1 MTTQQ
6 QEGAPAEAKEIAN
19 QNLFAIAVVTG
30 IIGFF
35 IIKFV
40 PALAAISLILV
51 WPAFVAAASSVR
63 LMCRYG
69 LGTGTSSIG
78 YWGTAVG
85 ATTTFASQFIGNE
98 AYSPFVEII
107 VAFVVGAVT
116 GLCANK
122 IVHMKI
128 PRIELNSAIL
138 AGSTAII
145 TLVVL
150 ELFTG
155 ESGIASI
162 DLYYTYPI
170 IYLATTLAV
179 LHPYNG
185 SMGANENQPRTLKLA
200 LCEAALTTALFGVI
214 SLIIPHTSTSI
225 AVSVIIISAIGLII
239 ATKIWWQAVKKDAYE
254 ITWTGFPPAEH

>member
-1 MTTQQ
+1 MSAG
-6 QEGAPAEAKEIAN
+6 QEAAPAEAKEIAN

-35 IIKFV
+35 IITLV
-40 PALAAISLILV
+40 PSLAALSIILI

-85 ATTTFASQFIGNE
+85 ATTTFASQFIATD
-98 AYSPFVEII
+98 AYSPFIEII
-107 VAFVVGAVT
+107 VATVVGFIT
-116 GLCANK
+116 GECANK

-145 TLVVL
+145 TLVIL
-150 ELFTG
+150 ELFMG
-155 ESGIASI
+155 ESGISPT

-170 IYLATTLAV
+170 IYIATTLAV

-200 LCEAALTTALFGVI
+200 VCEAALITGLFGVI
-214 SLIIPHTSTSI
+214 ALLLPHTNVSI

-239 ATKIWWQAVKKDAYE
+239 ATKIWWQSVKKDAYE
-254 ITWTGFPPAEH
+254 VTWTGFPPAEH